1 MMDILRRSALTLH
14 LPTVLAVANGVAT
27 FTARHRFRI
36 RNAQL
41 CLSDPGTG
49 SGSTSVRVN
58 VGSTAIVADTDLV
71 ITVASA
77 GKNVDKD
84 ITLGSNNFPGGA
96 LVQPGDVVTI
106 DVLTVP
112 GTTVPKC
119 AQVVL
124 TTVEVDA

>member
-14 LPTVLAVANGVAT
+14 AADGARRGQRRCDLYGEASLSHPQRAALPV
-27 FTARHRFRI
+27 RSRYRI
-36 RNAQL
+36 RIDIGA
-41 CLSDPGTG
+41 
-49 SGSTSVRVN
+49 RE

-106 DVLTVP
+106 DVI
-112 GTTVPKC
+112 
-119 AQVVL
+119 
-124 TTVEVDA
+124 